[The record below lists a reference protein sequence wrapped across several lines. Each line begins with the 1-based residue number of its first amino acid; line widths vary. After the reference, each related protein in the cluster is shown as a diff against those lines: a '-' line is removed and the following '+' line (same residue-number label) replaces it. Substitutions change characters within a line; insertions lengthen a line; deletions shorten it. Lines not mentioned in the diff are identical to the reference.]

1 MKKLLVILLVMPLFA
16 IYSMVVFGATPVTS
30 VYIHY
35 YRFAEDYT
43 DWNAWV
49 WQSEPTSLEGAS
61 YAMTQDDTATT
72 FNYGGVLA
80 KVNLTG
86 DMENATQLGII
97 IRKGNWVQKDI
108 DIDRFIDIP
117 AETADGIYH
126 VYFVE
131 GDMSIGESIDDVD
144 GPSRSPK
151 FKSAYFR
158 DMDTFVFTATE
169 TLDDSD
175 IRVYADDVLIS
186 VDTIVIDGMNGT
198 VLLSDEV
205 DFSKKYVIEAD
216 FSDDSIN
223 EYTITFDGI
232 YDSEAFN
239 NAFGYEGDDLGAIV
253 NGNQTTFR
261 LWAPVSESVTLNLYN
276 TGTALSNGG
285 TDTPI
290 STHVMAPSEK
300 GTFYLSLPSNLHGT
314 YYTFTVKN
322 GANTYEVI
330 DPYAKSSG
338 VNGKRGLIVDFDQVN
353 PEGFEYDNRADNMVN
368 ATDAI
373 IYELHVR
380 DLTSHSSWTGSEAN
394 RARYLGLVE
403 EGTSYQGVTTGF
415 DHILELG
422 VTHVQLLPFFDYGV
436 VDETKLDDEDYNA
449 FNWGYMPLNFNVL
462 EGSFSS
468 NPYDGLV
475 RVAEMKEVVS
485 KFTEAD
491 IRVNMDVVYNHTGL
505 TADSNFNLI
514 IPGYYH
520 RKNTNGTFSNG
531 SGTGNETA
539 SERFMMRKF
548 MVESLV
554 FWATEY
560 NISGFRFDLMALHDI
575 ETMNEI
581 MTALQAVDE
590 TIMVYGEPW
599 MGGTSPLPLED
610 QAGKNNLYLLDGI
623 GAFNDDLRDGV
634 KGSVFAKTEGGF
646 IQGTF
651 SDKLVTRTKY
661 GIVGGIDYEGINP
674 ALLSAQKVWHTSPL
688 KTINYVTAHDNN
700 TLYDKLYLTLEET
713 DRLDIIPQLMK
724 QANAI
729 VLTSQGISFLHAGDE
744 FMRSKP
750 LVDGTGFDHNSYQSP
765 DAVNQLRWDLKAG
778 DIEMNVFEYYK
789 GLIAFRKAHP
799 SLRMTEASDIVSNL
813 DFLYESTDG
822 VISYIITND
831 ASNDAYEEMLIIHN
845 ANNKSTKIKLPTEGG
860 WRLVVDGDTAG
871 TEIIDTFKG
880 GETISVTAHSSYIL
894 YRDLTI
900 EDVNYLPII
909 LISSIGGSAL
919 IAGGVFIFLR
929 LRKNKIGSAIVS

>member
-49 WQSEPTSLEGAS
+49 WQSEPTSMDGAS
-61 YAMTQDDTATT
+61 YAMAEDDTATT

-86 DMENATQLGII
+86 DLENATQLGII
-97 IRKGNWVQKDI
+97 IRKGNWVLKDL

-117 AETADGIYH
+117 AETEDGIYH

-131 GDMSIGESIDDVD
+131 GDMAIGESIDDVD
-144 GPSRSPK
+144 GPSRNPK

-158 DMDTFVFTATE
+158 DMNTFVFTATE
-169 TLDDSD
+169 ILDDSD
-175 IRVYADDVLIS
+175 IRVYADDVLID

-198 VLLSDEV
+198 VVLNDDV
-205 DFSKKYVIEAD
+205 DFTKKYVIEAD
-216 FSDDSIN
+216 FSNSTTSD
-223 EYTITFDGI
+223 YTITFDGI
-232 YDSEAFN
+232 YDSEEFN

-261 LWAPVSESVTLNLYN
+261 LWAPISESVTLNLYN
-276 TGTALSNGG
+276 TGTSLSDGG
-285 TDTPI
+285 TNTPI
-290 STHVMAPSEK
+290 STHVMTPSEK
-300 GTFYLSLPSNLHGT
+300 GTFFISMPSNLHGT
-314 YYTFTVKN
+314 YYTFTVQN
-322 GANTYEVI
+322 GGNDYEVI

-353 PEGFEYDNRADNMVN
+353 PEGFEYDTRADNMVN

-380 DLTSHSSWTGSEAN
+380 DLTSHSSWTGTEAN

-403 EGTSYQGVTTGF
+403 EGTAYQGVTTGF
-415 DHILELG
+415 DHIVELG

-436 VDETKLDDEDYNA
+436 VDETKLDDTEYNA

-468 NPYDGLV
+468 DPYDGLV

-485 KFTEAD
+485 KFTDAN

-520 RKNTNGTFSNG
+520 RKNTNGSFSNG

-581 MTALQAVDE
+581 MTALQAIDE
-590 TIMVYGEPW
+590 SIMVYGEPW
-599 MGGTSPLPLED
+599 MGGTSPLPLDD

-634 KGSVFAKTEGGF
+634 KGSVFAREEGGF

-651 SDKLVTRTKY
+651 SDKLVSRTKY
-661 GIVGGIDYEGINP
+661 GIVGGIAYEGINA

-700 TLYDKLYLTLEET
+700 TLYDKLYQTLAVT
-713 DRLDIIPQLMK
+713 DRLEIIPQLMK

-750 LVDGTGFDHNSYQSP
+750 SATGTGFDHNSYQSP
-765 DAVNQLRWDLKAG
+765 DSVNQLRWDLKAG
-778 DIEMNVFEYYK
+778 DVEMNVFEYYK

-799 SLRMTEASDIVSNL
+799 SLRMTEASDIVANL
-813 DFLYESTDG
+813 EFVYESTTG

-831 ASNDAYEEMLIIHN
+831 SSNDTYEEMLIIHN
-845 ANNKSTKIKLPTEGG
+845 ANNSQTKIKLPTEGG
-860 WRLVVDGDTAG
+860 WRLVIDGDVAG
-871 TEIIDTFKG
+871 TEILDTYKG
-880 GETISVTAHSSYIL
+880 GETIKVAAHSSYVL
-894 YRDLTI
+894 YRDITI
-900 EDVNYLPII
+900 EDVNYLPVI
-909 LISSIGGSAL
+909 LISSIGGSAA
-919 IAGGVFIFLR
+919 IAGGVFIFLK
-929 LRKNKIGSAIVS
+929 LRKAKIAIVS

>member
-16 IYSMVVFGATPVTS
+16 IYSMVVFGASPVTS

-49 WQSEPTSLEGAS
+49 WQSEPTSQEGAS
-61 YAMTQDDTATT
+61 YQMVEDDTATT

-86 DMENATQLGII
+86 DMENATRLGII
-97 IRKGNWVQKDI
+97 IRKGDWVQKDI

-117 AETADGIYH
+117 EETADGIYH

-131 GDMSIGESIDDVD
+131 GDMAIGESIDDID
-144 GPSRSPK
+144 GPSRNPK

-158 DMDTFVFTATE
+158 DMNTFIFTATE

-175 IRVYADDVLIS
+175 IRVYADDVLID
-186 VDTIVIDGMNGT
+186 VDTIVIAGMNGT
-198 VLLSDEV
+198 VVLNDDV
-205 DFSKKYVIEAD
+205 DFTKKYVIEAD
-216 FSDDSIN
+216 FSNDTTSD
-223 EYTITFDGI
+223 YTITFDGI
-232 YDSEAFN
+232 YDSEEFN

-261 LWAPVSESVTLNLYN
+261 LWAPISESVTLNLYN
-276 TGTALSNGG
+276 TGTTLANGG

-290 STHVMAPSEK
+290 STHVMTSSEK
-300 GTFYLSLPSNLHGT
+300 GTFFISMPSNLHGT

-322 GANTYEVI
+322 GANEYEVI

-338 VNGKRGLIVDFDQVN
+338 VNGKRGLIVDFDAVN
-353 PEGFEYDNRADNMVN
+353 PEGFEYDTRADNMVN

-380 DLTSHSSWTGSEAN
+380 DLTSHESWTGSEEN
-394 RARYLGLVE
+394 RTKYLGLVE
-403 EGTSYQGVTTGF
+403 EGTAYQGVTTGF
-415 DHILELG
+415 DHIVELG

-436 VDETKLDDEDYNA
+436 VDETKLDDADYNA

-468 NPYDGLV
+468 DPYDGLV

-485 KFTEAD
+485 KFTEAN

-581 MTALQAVDE
+581 MTALLAVDE

-599 MGGTSPLPLED
+599 MGGTSPLPLDD

-634 KGSVFAKTEGGF
+634 KGSVFAREEGGF

-651 SDKLVTRTKY
+651 SDKLIARTKY
-661 GIVGGIDYEGINP
+661 GIVGGIDYEGINS
-674 ALLSAQKVWHTSPL
+674 ALLSAAKVWHTSPL

-700 TLYDKLYLTLEET
+700 TLHDKLYQTLEVT
-713 DRLDIIPQLMK
+713 DRLDIIPELMK

-750 LVDGTGFDHNSYQSP
+750 LESGTGFDHNSYQSP
-765 DAVNQLRWDLKAG
+765 DSVNQLRWDLKAG
-778 DIEMNVFEYYK
+778 DVEMNVFEYYK

-799 SLRMTEASDIVSNL
+799 SLRMTEATDIVNNL
-813 DFLYESTDG
+813 DFLYESTEG

-831 ASNDAYEEMLIIHN
+831 ASGDLYEEMLIIHN
-845 ANNKSTKIKLPTEGG
+845 ANDKSTRIKLPTEGG
-860 WRLVVDGDTAG
+860 WRLVINGDVAG
-871 TEIIDTFKG
+871 TETIDTFQG
-880 GETISVTAHSSYIL
+880 GETIKVAAHASYVL
-894 YRDLTI
+894 YRDITI
-900 EDVNYLPII
+900 GDVNYLPII

-919 IAGGVFIFLR
+919 IAGGVFVFLR
-929 LRKNKIGSAIVS
+929 LRKNKIASAIVS